1 MSLVTKA
8 VNNYTHYILESDV
21 KETDQK
27 LTDAEYLLNLG
38 KKTAMVVLSGKT
50 TSGDFSEC
58 EKIFPV
64 TLVNLGTVQEVS

>member
-21 KETDQK
+21 KKTDQK

-38 KKTAMVVLSGKT
+38 KKTAMVVLSGK
-50 TSGDFSEC
+50 
-58 EKIFPV
+58 
-64 TLVNLGTVQEVS
+64 NN